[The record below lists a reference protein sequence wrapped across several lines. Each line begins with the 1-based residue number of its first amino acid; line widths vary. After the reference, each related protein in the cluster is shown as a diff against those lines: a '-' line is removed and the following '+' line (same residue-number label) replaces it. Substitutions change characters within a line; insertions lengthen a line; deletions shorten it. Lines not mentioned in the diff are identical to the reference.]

1 MTTKKKQFRA
11 LSHIERL
18 HNPACST
25 PCVVQIED
33 HYTITSTYEKDEK
46 TNRVV
51 KKLVKK
57 IDNPDPYKHLKVSD
71 FSLENLQAS
80 GAIDNVAPCS
90 LSHDT
95 HSTLF
100 ALENSAKNISK
111 TLKEE

>member
-1 MTTKKKQFRA
+1 MTTTKKQFRA
-11 LSHIERL
+11 LSHFERL
-18 HNPACST
+18 HNPSCST

-33 HYTITSTYEKDEK
+33 HYNVTSEYVKDEK

-51 KKLVKK
+51 KKLVTR
-57 IDNPDPYKHLKVSD
+57 IDNPDPFKHLKVSD

-95 HSTLF
+95 HSTLS

-111 TLKEE
+111 TLKED